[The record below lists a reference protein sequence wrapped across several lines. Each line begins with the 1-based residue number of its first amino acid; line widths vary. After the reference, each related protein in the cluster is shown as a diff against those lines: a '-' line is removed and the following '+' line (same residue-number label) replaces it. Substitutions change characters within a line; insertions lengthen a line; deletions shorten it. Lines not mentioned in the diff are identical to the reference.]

1 MFEKIKELL
10 GQGHTKAIIRGA
22 AKSAEMQEW
31 LLEPANSRYLRAFVR
46 QKENFFAPKVELRFY
61 SEGDRE
67 AVLMYLGYVN
77 AVDDECK
84 RALLARKDKE
94 LTDKLLQEKL
104 WVPFPYGTTAG
115 MLHHHVHA
123 ELQAAEA

>member
-1 MFEKIKELL
+1 MFKKIKELL
-10 GQGHTKAIIRGA
+10 GLGHTEAIIRGA

-31 LLEPANSRYLRAFVR
+31 LLEPDNCRYLRAFVQ
-46 QKENFFAPKVELRFY
+46 QKKNFFAPKVALRFY

-84 RALLARKDKE
+84 EALLARKDKE

-104 WVPFPYGTTAG
+104 WVPCPCG
-115 MLHHHVHA
+115 MATGLMHHHVHA
-123 ELQAAEA
+123 ELLAIEA